1 MKENSD
7 NGCPNGWLGNER
19 IQLLLKWSQLVCA
32 HYGLEIENL
41 SVSFSDGRG
50 LCLLVH
56 HYHSSFLPLNSIFLE
71 TTQTQQGN
79 SNGPKNLD
87 GSFND
92 SFGQTMTYTYNKS
105 SDYAGTFEKLLKNEK
120 ENFKLLH
127 NKTKE
132 LGGIPILIKSDEMSN
147 TIPDQKVT
155 TTFITYLAARL
166 LDLSVEMQA
175 ARTIQLAWKRFKA
188 IKEEEKMKVRY
199 Q

>member
-1 MKENSD
+1 M
-7 NGCPNGWLGNER
+7 G
-19 IQLLLKWSQLVCA
+19 
-32 HYGLEIENL
+32 EIENL

-56 HYHSSFLPLNSIFLE
+56 HYHPLFLPIDEISME
-71 TTQTQQGN
+71 TTQTPQVTAN
-79 SNGPKNLD
+79 VPNNID

-92 SFGQTMTYTYNKS
+92 SFGLTMTCSYAKS
-105 SDYAGTFEKLLKNEK
+105 SDHAGAFNEKLKNEK
-120 ENFKLLH
+120 KNFKLLH
-127 NKTKE
+127 NKMKE
-132 LGGIPILIKSDEMSN
+132 LGGVPVLIKSDEMSN

-155 TTFITYLAARL
+155 TTFITYMASRL